1 MVRPGAF
8 GYNPETAAT
17 NTFQRPQ
24 DSGNAAAASAQARAE
39 FERLAQALGSEG
51 ISVCA
56 VDDSP
61 EPAKPDAVFPNNWLS
76 FHDDGTLV
84 LYPMQSASRRPE
96 RRTVASPSP
105 TISTGNTTPRNPLAS
120 TPSAAP
126 R

>member
-1 MVRPGAF
+1 MVRPHAF
-8 GYNPETAAT
+8 GYNPQTAAT

-24 DSGNAAAASAQARAE
+24 DPPGAAAAIARARAE

-61 EPAKPDAVFPNNWLS
+61 DPVKPDAVFPNNWLS

-84 LYPMQSASRRPE
+84 LYPM
-96 RRTVASPSP
+96 
-105 TISTGNTTPRNPLAS
+105 
-120 TPSAAP
+120 
-126 R
+126 